1 MLVLMLVLDVG
12 DIGVDAGVVGVY
24 VDAGVVG
31 VDVDV
36 GVRCWWHVLIE
47 GEKQ

>member
-1 MLVLMLVLDVG
+1 MTLMLVLMLVLDIGDIAIG
-12 DIGVDAGVVGVY
+12 DIGVG

-36 GVRCWWHVLIE
+36 GVRCW
-47 GEKQ
+47 